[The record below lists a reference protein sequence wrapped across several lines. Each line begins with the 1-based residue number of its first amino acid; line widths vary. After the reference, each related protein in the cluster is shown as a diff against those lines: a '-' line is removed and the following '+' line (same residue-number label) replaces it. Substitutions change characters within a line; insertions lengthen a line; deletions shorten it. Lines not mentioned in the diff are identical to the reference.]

1 MIEDYSLKKEY
12 TFIRFGYEIS
22 ALLFVV
28 FLITCIDRNLQF
40 TEFFLLSLSITFF
53 IFSTFKV
60 KFLKKIQFLFN
71 KLFFYIS
78 KVINPILMIIV
89 YLISI
94 VPISILL
101 SLKRMFFKKKIKNS
115 YWINY
120 KTNEKTIDFDEQF

>member
-22 ALLFVV
+22 ALLFAV

-53 IFSTFKV
+53 IFSTFKI

>member
-22 ALLFVV
+22 ALLFAV

-40 TEFFLLSLSITFF
+40 TEFFLLSLSIIFF
-53 IFSTFKV
+53 IFSTFKI

-101 SLKRMFFKKKIKNS
+101 NLKRMFFKKKIKNS